1 MITFKQY
8 STMAFAAKAILLLS
22 LLNTFSASM
31 AGSQYSLGIEPQF
44 SQEDWYDKNEWNTN
58 ILPFVYE
65 TGLGAHSSI
74 RLRSHL
80 FLHTGGVDGT
90 AISLLGLGAAWL
102 WYLDPKSNNG
112 QYHGFNFG
120 PVAILSYDFLD
131 EINHSTY
138 ALEAGHAFALSKTWS
153 MNVAMQSGRSFF
165 SGGKHPAAEHFGIYI
180 GLSRWY

>member
-8 STMAFAAKAILLLS
+8 STIAFTVKLILLLS
-22 LLNTFSASM
+22 MLIISSTSM
-31 AGSQYSLGIEPQF
+31 ADSEYSLGIEPQF
-44 SQEDWYDKNEWNTN
+44 SREDWYDKNEWNIN

-65 TGLGAHSSI
+65 SSLGAQSTL
-74 RLRSHL
+74 RLRSNL
-80 FLHTGGVDGT
+80 SIRTGGTDGT

-102 WYLDPKSNNG
+102 WYLDPQSNNG

-120 PVAILSYDFLD
+120 PVVILSYDFLD

-138 ALEAGHAFALSKTWS
+138 ALEAGYAFALSKTWS

-165 SGGKHPAAEHFGIYI
+165 SGGKHPAADHFGIFI
-180 GLSRWY
+180 GLNRWY